1 MVSKMMR
8 RSIALSLAG
17 VLVVSGCSRRESA
30 PMSGSSTAPP
40 GAAAKV
46 ASVIVRS
53 EDQVCE
59 LLTPEEIRATLN
71 WKTSPRR
78 LPKAGEYGA
87 PECGW
92 FVSDA
97 PNAMGISV
105 LLFIHAEPGHG
116 KESFADKMNSMCRG
130 TQRQELQGVG
140 DEAVLC
146 RGFWVRKKD
155 VYFCITLRNVVPDA
169 GISWRDADTT
179 LARYIMARLP

>member
-1 MVSKMMR
+1 MTRFWLELSWAAIV
-8 RSIALSLAG
+8 IA
-17 VLVVSGCSRRESA
+17 SGCSRRESA
-30 PMSGSSTAPP
+30 PTSASSAAPP
-40 GAAAKV
+40 GATAKS
-46 ASVIVRS
+46 APVIVRS

-59 LLTPEEIRATLN
+59 LLTPEEIKATLN

-97 PNAMGISV
+97 PNAMGVSV

-116 KESFADKMNSMCRG
+116 KESFAEKMSSMCRG
-130 TQRQELQGVG
+130 MQRQELQGVG

-155 VYFCITLRNVVPDA
+155 VYFCITPRNIVPDA
-169 GISWRDADTT
+169 GISWRETDTT